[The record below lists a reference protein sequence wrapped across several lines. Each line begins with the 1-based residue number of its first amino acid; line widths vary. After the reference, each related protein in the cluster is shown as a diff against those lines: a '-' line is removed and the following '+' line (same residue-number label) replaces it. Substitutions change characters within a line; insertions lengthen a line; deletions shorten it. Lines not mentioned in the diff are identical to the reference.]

1 MNPAK
6 PLMSAAD
13 KFQQRRTALAFPV
26 AVWKKF
32 GDDSAGSLAA
42 LIAYYAFASIFP
54 LLLVLVTATNMVLQ
68 NNPHLKKTVEA
79 KATADFPG
87 LGQELLPSHGIS
99 GAGFALAIGII
110 LTLLAARGVANAA
123 QDAFNEVWEVPIV
136 RRPGFFPGMLRSIG
150 LLLAVGIGEIV
161 TLILAGL
168 AGGAGHSFSGVGAYV
183 AATVVALILNV
194 GLFWLAF
201 RLGTASEVAGRDL
214 WLGAIISAVAWQILQ
229 SVGAYLLRHFVSH
242 SSAGAGTFA
251 VVLGLLAWLY
261 LQAQITL
268 YAVEI
273 SVVHARR
280 LWPRSMFP
288 PPLTASDL
296 RAFQMYAQVQQR
308 RPEQQIESRFPGPE
322 PTGRPGVGR
331 RAKS

>member
-1 MNPAK
+1 VNPAR
-6 PLMSAAD
+6 PLMRVAD
-13 KFQQRRTALAFPV
+13 KFQQRRPVFAFPI

-54 LLLVLVTATNMVLQ
+54 LLLVLVTAANMVLQ

-79 KATADFPG
+79 KATANFPG

-99 GAGFALAIGII
+99 GAGFALAIGIV
-110 LTLLAARGVANAA
+110 LTLLGARGVANAA

-136 RRPGFFPGMLRSIG
+136 RRPGFFPGMLRSIA
-150 LLLAVGIGEIV
+150 LLLVVGLGQIG
-161 TLILAGL
+161 TLIISGL
-168 AGGAGHSFSGVGAYV
+168 AGGAGHAFSGVGAYV
-183 AATVVALILNV
+183 AATAVALILNV
-194 GLFWLAF
+194 GLFWVAF
-201 RLGTASEVAGRDL
+201 RLGTSSEVTGRDL

-229 SVGAYLLRHFVSH
+229 SVGTYLLRHFVSH
-242 SSAGAGTFA
+242 SSAAAGTFA
-251 VVLGLLAWLY
+251 IVLGLLAWFY

-268 YAVEI
+268 YAVEA

-288 PPLTASDL
+288 PPLTEPDL
-296 RAFQMYAQVQQR
+296 RAFEMYAQVQQR
-308 RPEQQIESRFPGPE
+308 RPEQEIESRFPAPE
-322 PTGRPGVGR
+322 PSRRPGIGR